1 MLWLKK
7 AKDITYKKDPM
18 TEITYVTFIG
28 LAAATLTTVAF
39 LPQVIKTWKS
49 QTAKDLSFGTFSI
62 LSSGVFLWLVYG
74 FLIGDLPIILANAV
88 TLLLV
93 GALVFF
99 KLTFKD

>member
-1 MLWLKK
+1 
-7 AKDITYKKDPM
+7 M
-18 TEITYVTFIG
+18 TEITYITFIG
-28 LAAATLTTVAF
+28 FGAATLTTIAF

-49 QTAKDLSFGTFSI
+49 KTAKDLSFGTFSI

-74 FLIGDLPIILANAV
+74 LLIGDLPIILANAV